1 MLRSIVATCVAAL
14 CVSLGAPAGGSP
26 VPLTGIVSED
36 PADFT
41 LRITVG
47 NAPFAAVPL
56 GAQMYVGEAFTQARN
71 ASRSL
76 TFARKNLLPF
86 LHVGRRRRR
95 RRASRWTATCSRS
108 RPTARRCTSEASS
121 PP

>member
-1 MLRSIVATCVAAL
+1 MLRSVIATCIAAL
-14 CVSLGAPAGGSP
+14 CVTLGAPAGGSP

-41 LRITVG
+41 PRITVG

-56 GAQMYVGEAFTQARN
+56 GAQMYVGGAFTQVKN

-76 TFARKNLLPF
+76 TYARKNLYGFNMSDGAVTPL
-86 LHVGRRRRR
+86 
-95 RRASRWTATCSRS
+95 SI
-108 RPTARRCTSEASS
+108 SS
-121 PP
+121 HT